1 MVGVQVEAPAGQV
14 AVTADQVAQ
23 EVTAVGAGQVAQK
36 VTAVVLG
43 RDLTAVALEEPRQTV
58 TTFHITCSHVLYH
71 LFCPLQELEV
81 LRVLFKCISG
91 LSLGF
96 L

>member
-43 RDLTAVALEEPRQTV
+43 RDLTAVALEEPRPTV
-58 TTFHITCSHVLYH
+58 TSL
-71 LFCPLQELEV
+71 PDMA
-81 LRVLFKCISG
+81 
-91 LSLGF
+91 LSLEPVSREELGNMAA
-96 L
+96 LVSPRRLWVLV